1 MAVILRFP
9 RSTGASEPDEEIV
22 EFLEILLAQARSGDL
37 QSVVIA
43 TADMKGTPTVSM
55 KMDRGAAAA
64 LIGAIRVAEKQLIN
78 AIEVT
83 AESDRDG

>member
-1 MAVILRFP
+1 MAVILTFP
-9 RSTGASEPDEEIV
+9 RPTGASEPDEEIV
-22 EFLEILLAQARSGDL
+22 EFLETLLDQARSGDL
-37 QSVVIA
+37 QSIVIA
-43 TADMKGTPTVSM
+43 TADKNGTPTVSM

-83 AESDRDG
+83 ENSSME